1 MPQGKIH
8 IFRIFLHAF
17 LLYVTGFS
25 KNGTMQ
31 CRQGSFQSDSFRQ
44 KSNESYDYDMMSR
57 CGIVTHKSYYE
68 ALEEIEK
75 FSGNN
80 NDELLLPL

>member
-1 MPQGKIH
+1 MEPCNADREASSQT
-8 IFRIFLHAF
+8 L
-17 LLYVTGFS
+17 S
-25 KNGTMQ
+25 DKNLM
-31 CRQGSFQSDSFRQ
+31 
-44 KSNESYDYDMMSR
+44 KVMIMMSR